1 MAATIT
7 SATAVYLLSI
17 TGVFNTPV
25 QLSGFSAD
33 EAFDTNAVDATV
45 TQIGVDGTGVGGYV
59 PRAVEQTISLLAS
72 SPSNAVFD
80 QWIQAMDAA
89 LDTIYASGSIRL
101 ASLGVQYTMPFGVLK
116 RYPIAPN
123 ARRVLM
129 PRVFT
134 IEWLPQ
140 RGSPAVTVSPI

>member
-25 QLSGFSAD
+25 QLSGFASD
-33 EAFDTNAVDATV
+33 EAFDTNAVDASV
-45 TQIGVDGTGVGGYV
+45 TQIGVDGTGVAGWV
-59 PRAVEQTISLLAS
+59 PRPVEQTISLLAS

-80 QWIQAMDAA
+80 QWIQAQDAQ
-89 LDTIYASGSIRL
+89 LDVIYASGSIRL
-101 ASLGVQYTMPFGVLK
+101 ASLGVQYTMPQGTLK

-140 RGSPAVTVSPI
+140 PGTPAVTVAPI